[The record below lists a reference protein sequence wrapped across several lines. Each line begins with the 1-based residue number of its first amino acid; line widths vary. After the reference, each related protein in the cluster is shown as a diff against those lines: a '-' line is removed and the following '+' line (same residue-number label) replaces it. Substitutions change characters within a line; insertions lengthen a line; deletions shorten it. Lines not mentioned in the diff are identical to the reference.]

1 MGFFFS
7 REINLMGNFFRDIDF
22 TKKSI
27 VLVLRPFAA
36 TNVGQVNKT
45 EQRATNNIRK
55 GLCQKNHYYFFG
67 GDSIT
72 SKNSRGE
79 KKIVM
84 SSYAMIYIHYT
95 KKGQFQSIT
104 QVAPLTS
111 RKIYLYKKMEFQRV
125 P

>member
-45 EQRATNNIRK
+45 EQRMTNNIRK
-55 GLCQKNHYYFFG
+55 GLCQKNHYYYFFG

-79 KKIVM
+79 KK
-84 SSYAMIYIHYT
+84 
-95 KKGQFQSIT
+95 K
-104 QVAPLTS
+104 L
-111 RKIYLYKKMEFQRV
+111 
-125 P
+125 

>member
-55 GLCQKNHYYFFG
+55 GLCQKNYYYFFG

-79 KKIVM
+79 KK
-84 SSYAMIYIHYT
+84 
-95 KKGQFQSIT
+95 K
-104 QVAPLTS
+104 L
-111 RKIYLYKKMEFQRV
+111 
-125 P
+125 